1 MYHLL
6 FDCDP
11 GHDDAIALMV
21 LLAHPETFDLL
32 GITTV
37 AGNQTI
43 EKVTKNAL
51 ILTEY
56 LGASQVPV
64 SRGAEKP
71 LVREAEPQPE
81 AHGDSGMDGTTLAE
95 PKKAVTGKHAVD
107 FMKETLL
114 AAGQPV
120 TILATGPLTNV
131 ALLLMTCPEAGKH
144 IDRICIMGG
153 SLQTGNI
160 LPKAEFN
167 IYHDPEA
174 ARIVFRSGIPIV
186 MSGIEICT
194 KANVPFA
201 KYEEL
206 AGGGR
211 ASRLTVEL
219 LDFYSQY
226 SRVRGLSGTVIYDMT
241 AAMQLLHPE
250 IFTSEKMIMDVETQ
264 GELCRGMTVADLRPG
279 IPAEKN
285 VEVLMTVDQEAYVK
299 YFQESIRT
307 LDQKLADSR
316 SKETGTLQ

>member
-1 MYHLL
+1 MIHLI

-11 GHDDAIALMV
+11 GHDDAVALMM
-21 LLAHPETFDLL
+21 LLAHPETFDLM

-43 EKVTKNAL
+43 GKVTRNAL
-51 ILTEY
+51 ALTEY

-64 SRGAEKP
+64 SAGAEKP

-81 AHGDSGMDGTTLAE
+81 AHGESGLDGPKLPE
-95 PKKAVTGKHAVD
+95 PVKPVTGKHAVD

-114 AAGQPV
+114 AAEEPV

-131 ALLLMTCPEAGKH
+131 ALLLMTCPEARGH

-153 SLQTGNI
+153 SLQSGNI

-174 ARIVFRSGIPIV
+174 ARIVFRSGIPVV
-186 MSGIEICT
+186 MSGIEICM
-194 KANVPFA
+194 KADVPFE

-206 AGGGR
+206 AGGGK
-211 ASRLTVEL
+211 ASGLTVEL

-226 SRVRGLSGTVIYDMT
+226 SRVRGLAGTTIYDLT

-250 IFTSEKMIMDVETQ
+250 IFTSEQMIMDVETQ

-279 IPAEKN
+279 IQAEKN

-299 YFQESIRT
+299 YFQEAIRI
-307 LDQKLADSR
+307 LDQRLA
-316 SKETGTLQ
+316 E

>member
-1 MYHLL
+1 MYHLI

-11 GHDDAIALMV
+11 GHDDAVALMV
-21 LLAHPETFDLL
+21 MLAHPETFDLL

-51 ILTEY
+51 ALTEY
-56 LGASQVPV
+56 LGAVRVPV
-64 SRGAEKP
+64 SMGAAKP
-71 LVREAEPQPE
+71 LIREAEPQPE
-81 AHGDSGMDGTTLAE
+81 AHGESGIEGAELPE
-95 PKKAVTGKHAVD
+95 PKKTMTGKHAVT

-114 AAGQPV
+114 ASAEPV

-131 ALLLMTCPEAGKH
+131 ALLLMTCPEAREH
-144 IDRICIMGG
+144 ISQICIMGG
-153 SLQTGNI
+153 SLHSGNI

-174 ARIVFRSGIPIV
+174 ARIVFRSGIPVV

-194 KANVPFA
+194 AADVPFE

-206 AGGGR
+206 AGGGK
-211 ASRLTVEL
+211 ASKLTVEL

-226 SRVRGLSGTVIYDMT
+226 SRVRGMSGTTIYDMT

-264 GELCRGMTVADLRPG
+264 GELCRGMTVADFRPG
-279 IPAEKN
+279 VEAEKN
-285 VEVLMTVDQEAYVK
+285 VEVLMTVDRDAYVT
-299 YFQESIRT
+299 YFQESIRI
-307 LDQKLADSR
+307 LDQKLA
-316 SKETGTLQ
+316 E